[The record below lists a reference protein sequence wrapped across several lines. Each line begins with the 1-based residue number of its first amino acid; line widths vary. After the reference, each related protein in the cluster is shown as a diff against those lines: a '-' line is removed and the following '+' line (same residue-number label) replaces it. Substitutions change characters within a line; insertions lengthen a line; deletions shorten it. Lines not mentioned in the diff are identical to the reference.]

1 MLRILVV
8 DDDALVLT
16 TLTMTLEA
24 LGHLAT
30 AVSSAREANEQ
41 IQPGRFDLVIT
52 DILMPEMD
60 GLELIRAIRN
70 RDAALRIIAVSGGGY
85 RGTQDFLHF
94 ASVFGADAVLPKPFN
109 AEALSQVIAQAM
121 ADKPPLTPSLDVP
134 PDPGA
139 DKS

>member
-1 MLRILVV
+1 MPRILVV

-24 LGHLAT
+24 LGHSVT
-30 AVSSAREANEQ
+30 AVTSAREANER
-41 IQPGRFDLVIT
+41 ILPGHFDLVIT

-70 RDAALRIIAVSGGGY
+70 RDSALRIIAVSGGGY

-94 ASVFGADAVLPKPFN
+94 ASVFGADAALPKPFN
-109 AEALSQVIAQAM
+109 AEALSQAIAQAM
-121 ADKPPLTPSLDVP
+121 ADKSPPNPE
-134 PDPGA
+134 A